1 MRNVPRA
8 LTSART
14 TRLIAEADDPDATV
28 VVVAPPVLAYADA
41 LALVDRVDGVLIV
54 CDPRT
59 VHRADLVR
67 IRELIVGAGGT
78 VLGAVTHT
86 ESKRSE
92 AGTSARR
99 GNGRRA
105 VQSPAARTAPPSP
118 RPEPDRHLD
127 GDGSD
132 TVALRT
138 LRSGDR

>member
-86 ESKRSE
+86 DSHRRE
-92 AGTSARR
+92 AAARR
-99 GNGRRA
+99 NSRRRA
-105 VQSPAARTAPPSP
+105 AKSPAVRPAP
-118 RPEPDRHLD
+118 RPGTRLETERHID

-132 TVALRT
+132 TIALRT
-138 LRSGDR
+138 VRSGDR